1 MLFTLLIIQR
11 TGNPL
16 LFIQVVLLLANIIV
30 LFFINTEILL
40 TIFQIFFSSFCMVE
54 SWEKLAHSFSERK
67 LNNEIT
73 YLEIKK
79 KTDSGA
85 SYLVLWCRI
94 ILYNNFWDIFLLRI
108 TCDWKLWPK
117 FIPNYLKQATGNCK
131 WYGLILAHKCTT

>member
-54 SWEKLAHSFSERK
+54 LWEKLAHSFSERK

-79 KTDSGA
+79 KTDFRAKLSCA
-85 SYLVLWCRI
+85 LV
-94 ILYNNFWDIFLLRI
+94 
-108 TCDWKLWPK
+108 
-117 FIPNYLKQATGNCK
+117 
-131 WYGLILAHKCTT
+131 